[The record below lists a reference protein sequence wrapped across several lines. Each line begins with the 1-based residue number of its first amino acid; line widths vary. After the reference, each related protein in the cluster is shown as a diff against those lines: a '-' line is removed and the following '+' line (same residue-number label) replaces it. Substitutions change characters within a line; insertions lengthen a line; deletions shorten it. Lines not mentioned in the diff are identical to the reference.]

1 MQDPMSAANSH
12 KETRAL
18 LLKAKRLDHSNR
30 SLDALYRQYARTR
43 DVKLRELLVL
53 RSQNLIRSLAARFQS
68 RGESLEDLVLVGNLG
83 LLHAMERF
91 DPEHNVQ
98 FVSFAV
104 PTIVGEIKRYFRDR
118 TQVVQ
123 APRSLQELSYKAH
136 QLQQMITARTGKP
149 PTVPELAEQLGVSE
163 EQVLEALEYSHARSF
178 LSLDHKCGSDSA
190 DDDSGAPLAES
201 VGQID
206 EDIEKIYI
214 FDDLRHALRVLPPQ
228 DRNILQLRFFEN
240 LSQATIAQQMGVS
253 QIQVS
258 RMQNRALKRLRG
270 LLEER
275 RDGYSPSSN
284 GSSPH
289 A

>member
-1 MQDPMSAANSH
+1 MRPADLH
-12 KETRAL
+12 KETRTL
-18 LLKAKRLDHSNR
+18 LLKAKRLDQSNR
-30 SLDALYRQYARTR
+30 SLDALYRHYARNR
-43 DVKLRELLVL
+43 DPKLRELLVL

-91 DPEHNVQ
+91 NPEHNVQ

-123 APRSLQELSYKAH
+123 APRSLQELAYKAH
-136 QLQQMITARTGKP
+136 LLQQSVIARTGKS
-149 PTVPELAEQLGVSE
+149 PTVQDLAEELGVTE

-178 LSLDHKCGSDSA
+178 LSLDHRSGSENT
-190 DDDSGAPLAES
+190 DDDGGAALAES
-201 VGQID
+201 VGELD
-206 EDIEKIYI
+206 CNIENIYVY
-214 FDDLRHALRVLPPQ
+214 DDLRHALRVLPAQ
-228 DRNILQLRFFEN
+228 DRNILHLRFFEN
-240 LSQATIAQQMGVS
+240 LSQATIAQQLGVS

-275 RDGYSPSSN
+275 RDGHQPS
-284 GSSPH
+284 

>member
-1 MQDPMSAANSH
+1 MHSASTH
-12 KETRAL
+12 KETRSL
-18 LLKAKRLDHSNR
+18 LLKAKRLDQSNR

-43 DVKLRELLVL
+43 DLKLKELLVL
-53 RSQNLIRSLAARFQS
+53 RSQNLIRSLAIRFQS

-118 TQVVQ
+118 TQIVQ
-123 APRSLQELSYKAH
+123 APRSLQELSYKVY
-136 QLQQMITARTGKP
+136 QLQQTLAARTGKS
-149 PTVPELAEQLGVSE
+149 PTVPELAEELGVSE

-178 LSLDHKCGSDSA
+178 LSLDHKSGTDS
-190 DDDSGAPLAES
+190 SSEETGGALAES
-201 VGQID
+201 VGEMD
-206 EDIEKIYI
+206 GDIEKIYI
-214 FDDLRHALRVLPPQ
+214 YDDLRHALRVLPPQ
-228 DRNILQLRFFEN
+228 DRNILQLRFFDN
-240 LSQATIAQQMGVS
+240 LSQATIAKQLGVS

-258 RMQNRALKRLRG
+258 RMQSRALKRLRG

-275 RDGYSPSSN
+275 RDDYSPS
-284 GSSPH
+284 GTAP
-289 A
+289 AT